1 MGSCAQRKVSDTRH
15 LGIDESYIDD
25 LGGLMTALTGAMAVW
40 GKKPSVPSQ
49 TPIHVERAT
58 ARQAKKGWRHS
69 VVLDLSHSSHGAG
82 GRGRLEVAQCLC
94 SERRAAS
101 ESLLVKWENGRK
113 RTAWANVE

>member
-1 MGSCAQRKVSDTRH
+1 MTGLDRCHGRLGQEAICAITDAHPRGKSD
-15 LGIDESYIDD
+15 
-25 LGGLMTALTGAMAVW
+25 
-40 GKKPSVPSQ
+40 
-49 TPIHVERAT
+49 

-82 GRGRLEVAQCLC
+82 GGGRLEVAQCLY